1 MNMQALQRSISSHRS
16 GPADIAKDKR
26 LSGMAG
32 SSISDQAAQHHESA
46 TFTSLEQS
54 VQQRAKDN
62 PQAFRNSL
70 EQAFGG
76 KADPASLDKM
86 ALMAANGNLPLP
98 ENVVF
103 VDAGTLGPNA
113 LGAYDDANG
122 GTIYLDRSLLNDPKA
137 LESVYTEELG
147 HHLDAQLGGQDAEGD
162 EGAIFAKSL
171 LKDRLE
177 PKSWLR

>member
-16 GPADIAKDKR
+16 GTLDVARDKR
-26 LSGMAG
+26 LSGISG
-32 SSISDQAAQHHESA
+32 SSISDQASHYHESA
-46 TFTSLEQS
+46 TTTSLEQS
-54 VQQRAKDN
+54 FQQRTQDN

-76 KADPASLDKM
+76 KADPAALDKM
-86 ALMAANGNLPLP
+86 ASMAANGKLPMP

-113 LGAYDDANG
+113 LGAYDKANG

-147 HHLDAQLGGQDAEGD
+147 HHLDAELGGQDAAGD
-162 EGAIFAKSL
+162 EGAIFLSL
-171 LKDRLE
+171 IHI
-177 PKSWLR
+177 